1 MQVIR
6 SFGFSFLTLIPKHS
20 GTIIMTNKQAGSA
33 SLIKLA
39 VVLAVCGILAF
50 AITSLPKGFKDDLS
64 LIGQGTVSAVLVHD
78 KNLVRS
84 TEMMEILNKIR
95 SDYESE
101 VVFLAVDL
109 DTPTGQSFSQGQR
122 VNAIDL
128 VIFDRKGERQK
139 VLNGAIDEQGLR
151 TALNDTLNPS

>member
-1 MQVIR
+1 MI
-6 SFGFSFLTLIPKHS
+6 T
-20 GTIIMTNKQAGSA
+20 KQTGSA

-64 LIGQGTVSAVLVHD
+64 LIGQGSVSAVLVHD

-84 TEMMEILNKIR
+84 TQMMEILNKIR
-95 SDYESE
+95 SDYEGK

-109 DTPTGQSFSQGQR
+109 DTPVGQSFSQGQQ
-122 VNAIDL
+122 VGAIDL
-128 VIFDRKGERQK
+128 VIFDREGVRQN
-139 VLNGAIDEQGLR
+139 VLNGAANEQDLR
-151 TALNDTLNPS
+151 SALDDTLNQT

>member
-1 MQVIR
+1 
-6 SFGFSFLTLIPKHS
+6 
-20 GTIIMTNKQAGSA
+20 
-33 SLIKLA
+33 
-39 VVLAVCGILAF
+39 
-50 AITSLPKGFKDDLS
+50 
-64 LIGQGTVSAVLVHD
+64 
-78 KNLVRS
+78 
-84 TEMMEILNKIR
+84 MMEILNKIR

-128 VIFDRKGERQK
+128 VIFDRNGERQK

-151 TALNDTLNPS
+151 SALNDTLNPS